1 MRNFVMLDVWEE
13 ENSTIMDEE
22 TKELMD
28 EYDLDKDK
36 AEELQDSINETGLD
50 ADDANE
56 VWEPM

>member
-1 MRNFVMLDVWEE
+1 MLDVWEE

-22 TKELMD
+22 TKESMD

-50 ADDANE
+50 ADDAHE
-56 VWEPM
+56 VWEAM